1 MECKKSLME
10 EFEEFDYLEN
20 VSEGLDNMGE
30 DLIEIDFEN
39 KDDSYYK
46 RNRDDFGEDIDDAA
60 LMYEKLKLEREETDA
75 DLDEYDEGG

>member
-1 MECKKSLME
+1 ME

-60 LMYEKLKLEREETDA
+60 LLYEQLKLEREETDA

>member
-1 MECKKSLME
+1 ME

>member
-60 LMYEKLKLEREETDA
+60 LLYEQLKLEREETDA

>member
-60 LMYEKLKLEREETDA
+60 LMYEQLKLEREETDA

>member
-1 MECKKSLME
+1 ME

-60 LMYEKLKLEREETDA
+60 LMYEQLKLEREETDA